1 MPKVS
6 EMIVSRYLRKEDLSD
21 GEDLLVTLKSV
32 SLEDMPG
39 DAGEQ
44 RWVLFFEELDKG
56 LVLNTTTI
64 RVLEKAF
71 GSHSDDWMGQKTTLY
86 VDPNVSFRG
95 QVVGGLRL
103 RPMKLA
109 KRTSPAKAAKRSV
122 LVPPADDGKFDDK
135 IPM

>member
-1 MPKVS
+1 
-6 EMIVSRYLRKEDLSD
+6 
-21 GEDLLVTLKSV
+21 
-32 SLEDMPG
+32 
-39 DAGEQ
+39 
-44 RWVLFFEELDKG
+44 
-56 LVLNTTTI
+56 LNTTTI

-71 GSHSDDWMGQKTTLY
+71 GSHSDDWMGQKATLY

-103 RPMKLA
+103 RPMQLA
-109 KRTSPAKAAKRSV
+109 KRTPPAKAAKRSV